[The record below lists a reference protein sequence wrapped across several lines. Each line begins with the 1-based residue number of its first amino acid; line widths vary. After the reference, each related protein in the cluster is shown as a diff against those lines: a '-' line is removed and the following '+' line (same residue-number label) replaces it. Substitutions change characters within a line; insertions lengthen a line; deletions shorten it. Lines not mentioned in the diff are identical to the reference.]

1 MSTTT
6 TAQKNPLRYYA
17 DQMNSYNLPE
27 LMERKATVN
36 PHDIASAL
44 RNTPGTDVRVRR
56 ENP

>member
-1 MSTTT
+1 
-6 TAQKNPLRYYA
+6 
-17 DQMNSYNLPE
+17 MNSYNLPE
-27 LMERKATVN
+27 LMEHKATVN